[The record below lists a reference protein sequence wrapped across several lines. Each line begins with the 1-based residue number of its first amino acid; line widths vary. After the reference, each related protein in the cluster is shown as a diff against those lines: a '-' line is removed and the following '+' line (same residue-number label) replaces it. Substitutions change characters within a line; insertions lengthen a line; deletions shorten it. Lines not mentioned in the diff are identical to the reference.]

1 MKDKLFWVLAFV
13 VFLIFA
19 FLIDEPHNP
28 SFLPSI
34 AIRVLLAANLTLFLF
49 LLNKFV
55 GQPITE
61 TLKARSEGV
70 KVELAE
76 ARNKLVEAEALRSE
90 VRERLATVEAEVM
103 EIQERAE
110 TLGKTEAEKIDAQ
123 AREDE
128 ARFIRRVDDQIAR
141 RQAETR
147 EQLARDT
154 AELTAELTKELLAS
168 TMTNEDQQRVLNRS
182 LAALEN
188 LPDKE

>member
-182 LAALEN
+182 LGALEN

>member
-1 MKDKLFWVLAFV
+1 MKDKVFWVLAFV
-13 VFLIFA
+13 VFLVFA
-19 FLIDEPHNP
+19 FLIDEPQNP
-28 SFLPSI
+28 SFLPST

-55 GQPITE
+55 GQPINE
-61 TLKARSEGV
+61 TLKTRGEDV
-70 KVELAE
+70 KAELAD
-76 ARNKLVEAEALRSE
+76 ARKKLVEADALRSE
-90 VRERLATVEAEVM
+90 VHERLTKVEAEVT

-110 TLGKTEAEKIDAQ
+110 ALGKTEAEKIDTQ

-128 ARFIRRVDDQIAR
+128 ARFMRRVDDQIAR

-154 AELTAELTKELLAS
+154 AELTAQMTKELLKS
-168 TMTNEDQQRVLNRS
+168 TMTEKDQERVLDRS
-182 LAALEN
+182 LSALEN

>member
-13 VFLIFA
+13 VFTVFA

-28 SFLPSI
+28 SFLPSTVT
-34 AIRVLLAANLTLFLF
+34 RLLLAANLTLFLF

-55 GQPITE
+55 GQPINE
-61 TLKARSEGV
+61 SLKARGEGV

-76 ARNKLVEAEALRSE
+76 ARDKLAEAEKLRAE
-90 VRERLATVEAEVM
+90 VSERLAKVETEVIEM
-103 EIQERAE
+103 QERAE
-110 TLGKTEAEKIDAQ
+110 ALGKTEAERIDAQ
-123 AREDE
+123 SREDE
-128 ARFIRRVDDQIAR
+128 SRFMRRVDDQIAR

-154 AELTAELTKELLAS
+154 AALTAQLTKELLAKS
-168 TMTNEDQQRVLNRS
+168 MTDQDQQRVLTRS
-182 LAALEN
+182 LGALEN